1 MTQNNNL
8 LGVILAGGLS
18 RRMNKKNKFL
28 KKFDKKTL
36 IEIIIDRATRQVKDI
51 IINAN
56 INKSYFKKIKLEV
69 IKDSIGGFKGPLAG
83 ILAGMEYCEKKNY
96 KWLITFPCDAPFFPL
111 NLVKKFLEKLKNS
124 KYKIVIAKSNNRTH
138 PVFGIWSISLKDSL
152 IDAIKKDNIRKIDLF
167 IKQHNHAVLNFKY
180 TKIDPFFNINDLSDL
195 KKAKEYLKAY
205 KS

>member
-36 IEIIIDRATRQVKDI
+36 IEIIIDRATRQVPDI

-56 INKSYFKKIKLEV
+56 INKSYFRKIKLEV

-83 ILAGMEYCEKKNY
+83 ILAGMEYGKKKNY

-195 KKAKEYLKAY
+195 KKAKEYLNVY

>member
-36 IEIIIDRATRQVKDI
+36 IEIIIDRATRQVPDI

-56 INKSYFKKIKLEV
+56 INKSYFRKIKLEV

-83 ILAGMEYCEKKNY
+83 ILAGMEYGKKKNY

-167 IKQHNHAVLNFKY
+167 IKQYNHAVLNFKY

-195 KKAKEYLKAY
+195 KKAKEYLNVY

>member
-1 MTQNNNL
+1 MIQNNNL

-36 IEIIIDRATRQVKDI
+36 IEIIIDRATRQLRDI

-56 INKSYFKKIKLEV
+56 INKSYFRKIKLEV

-83 ILAGMEYCEKKNY
+83 ILAGMEYGKKKNY

>member
-8 LGVILAGGLS
+8 LGVVLAGGLS

-36 IEIIIDRATRQVKDI
+36 IEIIIDRATKQVPDI

-56 INKSYFKKIKLEV
+56 INKSYFRKIKLEV
-69 IKDSIGGFKGPLAG
+69 VKDSIGGFKGPLAG
-83 ILAGMEYCEKKNY
+83 ILTGMEYGKKKNY

-124 KYKIVIAKSNNRTH
+124 KYKIVIAKSNNRMH
-138 PVFGIWSISLKDSL
+138 PVFGMWSISLKDSL
-152 IDAIKKDNIRKIDLF
+152 IDAIQKDNIRKIDLF
-167 IKQHNHAVLNFKY
+167 IKQHNYAVLNFKY

-195 KKAKEYLKAY
+195 KKAKEYLNVY